1 MTTVVYATNITFVK
15 KLSHPS
21 HLEDHLGYWLRCL
34 SNFVSGSFEK
44 KLSGHDI
51 SVAQWVVLRTLF
63 ESGDVTLNQAAE
75 LVGVDKSSLSRMV
88 ERLVQRG
95 FINRAEGRD
104 RRSIGLTL
112 TVTARKLVPLLAKL
126 ADENDYAFF
135 ESMNARQRKDFLATI
150 HKLLSANG
158 WKPTTHGNDR
168 LK

>member
-1 MTTVVYATNITFVK
+1 M
-15 KLSHPS
+15 SRSSQPS
-21 HLEDHLGYWLRCL
+21 NLEDHLGYWLRCL

-63 ESGDVTLNQAAE
+63 ESGDVTLNEAAA

-95 FINRAEGRD
+95 FVNRAEGRD

-112 TVTARKLVPLLAKL
+112 TVAGKKLVPVLAKL

-135 ESMNARQRKDFLATI
+135 ESLNVKQRKDFLITI
-150 HKLLSANG
+150 QKLLSANG
-158 WKPTTHGNDR
+158 WKPTTHGEDR
-168 LK
+168 MK